1 MESLRKRARL
11 LPWVLVFLSS
21 CGSFRPEEG
30 QGNWRRIR
38 WSRDFSAAQERALEE
53 NKPILVIL
61 VSGDLEAD
69 C

>member
-1 MESLRKRARL
+1 MSRKALALPIL
-11 LPWVLVFLSS
+11 LGLLAS

-30 QGNWRRIR
+30 QGKWREIR
-38 WSRDFSAAQERALEE
+38 WSRDYVEAESRARGED
-53 NKPILVIL
+53 KPILVIL

>member
-1 MESLRKRARL
+1 MRRQAMA
-11 LPWVLVFLSS
+11 LPLILGFLCS

-38 WSRDFSAAQERALEE
+38 WSRDYAAAQERALQE

>member
-1 MESLRKRARL
+1 MRGNATAL
-11 LPWVLVFLSS
+11 LFLCGLLTS

-30 QGNWRRIR
+30 QGRWREIQ
-38 WSRDFSAAQERALEE
+38 WSPGYREAQARALEE
-53 NKPILVIL
+53 DKPILVIL

>member
-1 MESLRKRARL
+1 MRKQAVALPAVL
-11 LPWVLVFLSS
+11 LFLCS

-30 QGNWRRIR
+30 QGEWRRIR
-38 WSRDFSAAQERALEE
+38 WSRDYAGARERALQED
-53 NKPILVIL
+53 KPILVIL